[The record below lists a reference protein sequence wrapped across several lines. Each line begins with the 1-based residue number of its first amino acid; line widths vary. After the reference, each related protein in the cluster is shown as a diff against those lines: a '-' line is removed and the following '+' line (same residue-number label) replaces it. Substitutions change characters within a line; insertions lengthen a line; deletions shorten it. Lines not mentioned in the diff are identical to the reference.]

1 MSKSSNIIVR
11 VDSELKQQSE
21 ELFKEMGMN
30 MSMAINIF
38 LKQSIKEQGIPF
50 KITNNPNKK
59 TIKTIKKANQGKNLS
74 NNFTNM
80 EDLFEDL
87 DS

>member
-11 VDSELKQQSE
+11 VDSEVKQQSE

-50 KITNNPNKK
+50 KITNNPNK
-59 TIKTIKKANQGKNLS
+59 IFLMVNHLLS
-74 NNFTNM
+74 
-80 EDLFEDL
+80 
-87 DS
+87 